1 MTVMR
6 AAKVAVLGVAA
17 LALGSCSVVG
27 GGGGGGGRGRLSA
40 RSRRL
45 WFLAV
50 LKRPA
55 SPPTSIT
62 ITPSARSSRGSVS
75 AAS

>member
-27 GGGGGGGRGRLSA
+27 GGGGWAGGPRFRFA
-40 RSRRL
+40 AHADTWWATRR
-45 WFLAV
+45 
-50 LKRPA
+50 PHDTA
-55 SPPTSIT
+55 ST
-62 ITPSARSSRGSVS
+62 AMW
-75 AAS
+75 